1 MITYLINLDRSRERL
16 AQFMA
21 NNGHLTRVARF
32 SAVDGHA
39 ADTAELIRAGTIQ
52 PEIVQRYSPSDLG
65 CALSHIS
72 LWELAGAQGEPITIC
87 EDDAIFN
94 RHFETASERALA
106 LLPPDWDLILW
117 GWNFSGTLLFELLP
131 GVSPCLSVFDEVE
144 MRRGIEDFRTQ
155 SYPVSPF
162 RLRQAFGTVCYSVS
176 PKGARALREHCLP
189 LREAPVY
196 CVALSR
202 ELPNYAIDIALMGQY
217 PKLKAY
223 VGFPPLV
230 LTRNER
236 ESSAA
241 LAFKSNVTWEKPAAS
256 DREIERARAALER
269 IHGCR
274 AMHHETVAVSERL
287 EDGTAFEGV
296 VHVFN
301 LHGLPE
307 PRRAYAWWLSHAE
320 QEARQ
325 FMTVLHTAETASPS
339 AAVRA
344 ALAASLRG

>member
-1 MITYLINLDRSRERL
+1 MITYLINLDRNRERL
-16 AQFMA
+16 ARFMA
-21 NNGHLTRVARF
+21 NNGHLRNVSRF
-32 SAVDGHA
+32 SAVDGRA
-39 ADTAELIRAGTIQ
+39 ANTDELIRAGTIR
-52 PEIVQRYSPSDLG
+52 PEIIEQYSPSDLG
-65 CALSHIS
+65 CALSHIA
-72 LWELAGAQGEPITIC
+72 LWERALAEGEPITVC

-94 RHFETASERALA
+94 LHFETASERALA

-131 GVSPCLSVFDEVE
+131 GVSPCLSVFDEAE
-144 MRRGIEDFRTQ
+144 MRRGVEEFCAQ

-162 RLRQAFGTVCYSVS
+162 RLRQAFGTVCYSIS

-189 LREAPVY
+189 LRDAPVY

-202 ELPNYAIDIALMGQY
+202 ELQNYAIDIAMMGQY
-217 PKLKAY
+217 PKLKAF

-241 LAFKSNVTWEKPAAS
+241 PAFKSSVKWKSPAAS
-256 DREIERARAALER
+256 DPKIERTRAALEHM
-269 IHGCR
+269 HGGR
-274 AMHHETVAVSERL
+274 AMLKKTVAVSERL
-287 EDGTAFEGV
+287 EDGTAFQGV

-307 PRRAYAWWLSHAE
+307 PKQAYAWWVSRDGHDD
-320 QEARQ
+320 QQ
-325 FMTVLHTAETASPS
+325 FMSVLQTAETGSPS

-344 ALAASLRG
+344 ALAASRKH